1 MMRKLSA
8 SELVTRH
15 APALSTKGTAITAT
29 FADRAVSQA
38 FFDALLMDRHA
49 GYVQRENEAAPK
61 SEEGI
66 PQDATRLI
74 RSIDLKVGSEPN
86 RAVLELVDGEQRAH
100 RFFVTV
106 SDLQEL
112 ATISLVAR
120 RRGGFVA
127 QFSPC
132 EGESSVVYR
141 GPESQGRTDHPSAE
155 NLDQLFK
162 GGAIERRLFDVES
175 SVRIQRR
182 RINALMATYAE
193 RARLPNGR
201 VPASCCQR
209 CSAPIGYL
217 GRAFEAAGVPR
228 HVCRAEREVA

>member
-1 MMRKLSA
+1 MPD
-8 SELVTRH
+8 TCG
-15 APALSTKGTAITAT
+15 APTKRPQSPG
-29 FADRAVSQA
+29 
-38 FFDALLMDRHA
+38 
-49 GYVQRENEAAPK
+49 K
-61 SEEGI
+61 GI
-66 PQDATRLI
+66 PHGATRLI
-74 RSIDLKVGSEPN
+74 RSIDLKVGPEPS

-120 RRGGFVA
+120 RQGGFVA

-132 EGESSVVYR
+132 EGESSIVYR
-141 GPESQGRTDHPSAE
+141 GPQNQGRTDHPRAE
-155 NLDQLFK
+155 PLDQFFK

-182 RINALMATYAE
+182 RVNALMATYVE

-209 CSAPIGYL
+209 CGAPIGYL
-217 GRAFEAAGVPR
+217 GRAFEAVGVAH
-228 HVCRAEREVA
+228 HVCRAEREKA